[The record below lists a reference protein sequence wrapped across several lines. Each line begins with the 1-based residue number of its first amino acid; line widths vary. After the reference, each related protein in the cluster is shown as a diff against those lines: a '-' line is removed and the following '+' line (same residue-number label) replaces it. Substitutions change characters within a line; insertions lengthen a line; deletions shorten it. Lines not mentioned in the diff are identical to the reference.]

1 MSFGIG
7 LGAFVEGFG
16 RGMDMRDRIDQRN
29 KQRKIDKGLAD
40 IEKDTAA
47 KFADPLSDDAYE
59 YTLKRQELLY
69 RQNGE
74 LDKALA
80 FRKFGETDAARR
92 GTKLFASSLF
102 KAQTG
107 DAAGALD
114 DAIKAGKIN
123 GYLDHG
129 YEVLGQDE
137 IRDKDGKTVG
147 FRLKVKGPDGKEI
160 DQDVAVGDIP
170 RMVATFAN
178 PQAAFESQQKA
189 AEDSKK
195 RTNELEDY
203 ETKKKIDRQY
213 KDPGDDA
220 ADYRKV
226 AEDLSKSD
234 IDWGDRSAEE
244 QDRMIR
250 DRLSAAKKYATDANG
265 TPAPAGALPGGAPA
279 SAPQKV
285 IVDQGSGEVVDP
297 AAGPIGLGSPSPSPA
312 PAPAAARQPVGTY
325 GIGGAAAAAPPTDT
339 PAPEAPK
346 GPSKQQMIDDAANYA
361 ASGGNPEAIA
371 QRLMSAGIAEQEW
384 PQTVRS
390 ALAKRQSGQAPGLGM

>member
-16 RGMDMRDRIDQRN
+16 RGMDVRDRIDTRN
-29 KQRKIDKGLAD
+29 KQRKIEKGLAD
-40 IEKDTAA
+40 IETDTAA

-80 FRKFGETDAARR
+80 FRKFGESDAARR

-189 AEDSKK
+189 ADDKKK
-195 RTNELEDY
+195 RATELEDY
-203 ETKKKIDRQY
+203 ETKKQIDQKY
-213 KDPGDDA
+213 SKDKGDDA

-226 AEDLSKSD
+226 AEDLAKSD
-234 IDWGDRSAEE
+234 LDWGDRSKEE
-244 QDRMIR
+244 QDGMIR
-250 DRLSAAKKYATDANG
+250 DRLSAAKKYATDEKG
-265 TPAPAGALPGGAPA
+265 TAAPAGAMPGGAPA
-279 SAPQKV
+279 PAPQRV
-285 IVDQGSGEVVDP
+285 IVDQGNGEVVDQ
-297 AAGPIGLGSPSPSPA
+297 AASPIGLGSPSPA

-325 GIGGAAAAAPPTDT
+325 GIGGAAAAAPPADA